1 MAYTRIE
8 LDLPEDAA
16 NRFAFLLAEMN
27 AGPGEKYTP
36 SELAASLLIAV
47 LEDDYAADK
56 PVDLRSLDS

>member
-1 MAYTRIE
+1 MAYVRIE

-16 NRFAFLLAEMN
+16 NRFAFLLAEVN
-27 AGPGEKYTP
+27 AKPGEKFTP

-47 LEDDYAADK
+47 LEDDYAVVK